1 MVRARDRV
9 EQGDEASG
17 NVRPERLTADELGSA
32 RWSAHSIQDSNT
44 GIIGGY
50 QVCHK
55 WLKDRKGRTLSDED
69 IAHYQKIVVA
79 LSETIHIMAEID
91 EVIEA
96 HGGCLDAFQ
105 TKAATRSSLA
115 CCLTVHKTQGSEF
128 GATFVVLTNP
138 YWLLSR
144 ELLYTALTATR
155 TGWSSCTRTRWARWR
170 PRRSSFQTTSP
181 SALPQ
186 GAHAAVESRSVVA
199 YAGREVVV
207 EVGRGVDALGPPGVA
222 LQVQRLGA
230 LRL

>member
-1 MVRARDRV
+1 
-9 EQGDEASG
+9 
-17 NVRPERLTADELGSA
+17 
-32 RWSAHSIQDSNT
+32 
-44 GIIGGY
+44 
-50 QVCHK
+50 
-55 WLKDRKGRTLSDED
+55 
-69 IAHYQKIVVA
+69 
-79 LSETIHIMAEID
+79 MAEID

-105 TKAATRSSLA
+105 AKAATRSSLA
-115 CCLTVHKTQGSEF
+115 YCLTVHKTQGSEF

-155 TGWSSCTRTRWARWR
+155 TGWSSCTRTRWARLR

-186 GAHAAVESRSVVA
+186 GAQAAVESRSVVA

-207 EVGRGVDALGPPGVA
+207 EVGRVVDALGPPGVA